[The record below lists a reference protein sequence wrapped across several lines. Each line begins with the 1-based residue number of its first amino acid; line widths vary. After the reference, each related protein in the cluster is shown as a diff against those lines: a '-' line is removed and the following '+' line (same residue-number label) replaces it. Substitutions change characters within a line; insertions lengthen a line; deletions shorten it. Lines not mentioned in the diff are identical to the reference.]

1 MTETRIDTLMD
12 VIRLRR
18 SVRTYTDRPIPDDVL
33 RDLGDTVQAA
43 AAAWD
48 ITNVRIII
56 VRKPDDVKRLRRAVF
71 SGLAG
76 KINPW
81 MLTTK
86 AQALIA
92 ACGYPDASMSGSAG
106 ALYLAHA
113 SMLMEVVVL
122 AAAEHK
128 LGTCWL
134 GGFGEE
140 GVRRA
145 LSIQDGLRVVAV
157 SPLGYP
163 SERIQAES
171 EGYMREGRV
180 KLRRKGI
187 DELVTMVEET

>member
-1 MTETRIDTLMD
+1 MTHTRTDTLMD

-18 SVRTYTDRPIPDDVL
+18 SVRTYIDRPIPDDVY
-33 RDLGDTVQAA
+33 RDLGNTVQAA

-48 ITNVRIII
+48 IKNARIII
-56 VRKPDDVKRLRRAVF
+56 VREPNDVKKLRRAVF

-81 MLTTK
+81 MLTTR

-92 ACGYPDASMSGSAG
+92 ACGYPDSSSSEDDRAP
-106 ALYLAHA
+106 YLAHA

-122 AAAEHK
+122 AAAEHG

-134 GGFGEE
+134 GGFGED

-145 LSIQDGLRVVAV
+145 LSIRDDLRVVAV

-163 SERIQAES
+163 TERIQAES
-171 EGYMREGRV
+171 EEYMREGRV

-187 DELVTMVEET
+187 NELMTMVEET

>member
-1 MTETRIDTLMD
+1 MAKIRVNTLMD

-81 MLTTK
+81 MLTTR
-86 AQALIA
+86 APALIA
-92 ACGYPDASMSGSAG
+92 ACGYPDPSTSEGDG

-113 SMLMEVVVL
+113 SMLMEVIVL
-122 AAAEHK
+122 AAAEHG

-134 GGFGEE
+134 GGFGED

-145 LSIQDGLRVVAV
+145 LSIRDELRVVAV

-163 SERIQAES
+163 TDRIQAEG
-171 EGYMREGRV
+171 ERYMREGRV
-180 KLRRKGI
+180 SLRRKGI
-187 DELVTMVEET
+187 DELVTIVEET